1 MFLKN
6 PMVRYKIK
14 FREYFLLLLPLFFVL
29 HGYSENYP
37 LIKPKD
43 AFALLF
49 TYFLVFGALSVLIFF
64 LVRSWKKTAVLVLLL
79 MCFHFFFGNIL
90 NSVKFIFH
98 DSFITKYVFVL
109 PFSAILFISGIIY
122 LRKSKREFKRLIL
135 YANILFLVLIAV
147 DVFQLI
153 IKTTK
158 HTAVSSA
165 SDEAISA
172 CGQCDKPDIYLIVAD
187 EYACNKELK
196 EIFHFDNSAFEDSLK
211 QRGFFINDSSKS
223 NYNYTAHSMASI
235 FSMNYL
241 KNIEGRN
248 KSKKDR
254 NICHQLIN
262 KNETIDLL
270 KLQGYTIK
278 NLSVFMFNNELPP
291 AYSPIILSG
300 KNLLT
305 SQTFLSRLD
314 YDIRFNLVSKYRIK
328 AEMRRFGNMQLNS
341 LNYLINET
349 QSEAT
354 IKTSDPKFV
363 YTHLMMPHYPYLFD
377 KNGNRTAP
385 EMVLEGSQQK
395 QRAYI
400 EYLQYS
406 NKRFLN
412 LIDFILKN
420 SPRPPVIIFM
430 GDHGFRHFTTSVPAK
445 YYFMNFNSVY
455 LPSRNYN
462 QFYKGASGAN
472 QLRILFN
479 SIFNQHLS
487 LLKDSTV
494 FVQE

>member
-1 MFLKN
+1 MIR
-6 PMVRYKIK
+6 PKIK
-14 FREYFLLLLPLFFVL
+14 FREFFLILLPLFFVL
-29 HGYSENYP
+29 HGYNENYP

-43 AFALLF
+43 VFELLF
-49 TYFLVFGALSVLIFF
+49 TYFLAFGVLSAVFF
-64 LVRSWKKTAVLVLLL
+64 LLFKSWRKAAVFVLLV

-90 NSVKFIFH
+90 NGLKSIFH
-98 DSFITKYVFVL
+98 DSFITKYIFVIPL
-109 PFSAILFISGIIY
+109 SAVLFIVAIIY
-122 LRKSKREFKRLIL
+122 LRKKAGDFKRLIL
-135 YANILFLVLIAV
+135 YANILFLVFIV
-147 DVFQLI
+147 FDVFQI
-153 IKTTK
+153 AIKMTRHADNSTTSREN
-158 HTAVSSA
+158 VSECS
-165 SDEAISA
+165 
-172 CGQCDKPDIYLIVAD
+172 QCEKPDIYLIVAD
-187 EYACNKELK
+187 EYAGKKELK
-196 EIFHFDNSAFEDSLK
+196 DIFHFDNSAFEDSLK

-235 FSMNYL
+235 LSMNYL

-262 KNETIDLL
+262 RNEAVDVL
-270 KLQGYTIK
+270 KLQGYMIK

-314 YDIRFNLVSKYRIK
+314 YDIRFNLVSKYKIK
-328 AEMRRFGNMQLNS
+328 PEMKRFGNMQLNS

-349 QSEAT
+349 QSEVT
-354 IKTSDPKFV
+354 EKGNQPKFV

-377 KNGNRTAP
+377 RNGNRTAP
-385 EMVLEGSQQK
+385 EMVLEGSQQNQK
-395 QRAYI
+395 AYT

-406 NKRFLN
+406 NKKFLG

-420 SPRPPVIIFM
+420 SQKPPVIIFM
-430 GDHGFRHFTTSVPAK
+430 GDHGFRHFTTSVPPE
-445 YYFMNFNSVY
+445 YYFMNLNAVY
-455 LPSRNYN
+455 LPSKNYN
-462 QFYKGASGAN
+462 KFYSGASGVN

-479 SIFNQHLS
+479 SIFDQHLP